1 MKIKDL
7 IKELQKIQNKDYEL
21 TIAVNGGNPEN
32 ESDDDDWY
40 TNVEIFWIES
50 EYPSLFVTR

>member
-32 ESDDDDWY
+32 ESDDDD
-40 TNVEIFWIES
+40 
-50 EYPSLFVTR
+50 